1 MFKYG
6 YTPKGDNAALKL
18 KAYMGPALPPPPPAV
33 DWTLAIS
40 EPLEMMLNDTI
51 GDCTA
56 ADIGHIILLQTACGS
71 GIFVPSNADVETFYS
86 GCVGY
91 VPGDPS
97 TDVGASLSEAAGHA
111 RRVGMAGHKIR
122 GALDVNFRKPES
134 IKQSIYLFKNCAF
147 GVRLPKSAEDGFGK
161 RIWNNITDTNILG
174 GHDVPG
180 VAYDDEGV
188 VVITWG
194 GYQKVS
200 WAWLATYCIEAQA
213 RLYEDAV
220 ESDYGLDPNGFNM
233 QQLADDL
240 AIVGAV

>member
-56 ADIGHIILLQTACGS
+56 ADIGHAVLLQTACGS
-71 GIFVPSNADVETFYS
+71 GIFVPSNADVLAFYS
-86 GCVGY
+86 AVSGY
-91 VPGDPS
+91 NGDPA
-97 TDVGASLSEAAGHA
+97 TDVGASLSEAAAYA
-111 RRVGMAGHKIR
+111 RKVGMAGHKIR
-122 GALDVNFRKPES
+122 GALDVDLSKPDL
-134 IKQSIYLFKNCAF
+134 IRQSIYLFKSCSF
-147 GVRLPKSAEDGFGK
+147 GVRLPKSAEDSFGT
-161 RIWNNITDTNILG
+161 RIWDNITDTHILG
-174 GHDVPG
+174 GHDVLG

-200 WAWLATYCIEAQA
+200 WRWLATYCIEAQA